1 MTAPRIFWLVAS
13 WLVAGLLMAPLMAG
27 AASTGALGM
36 QQLSGNWARDD
47 GGTRIDIAPCGADY
61 CAVNTWV
68 KNPNGKEHVGD
79 RLILTL
85 QPAADAVLK
94 FQAYDVRR
102 KLHFSMTITL
112 QAASM
117 HTSGCVLLGVV
128 CKNASWTRIN

>member
-13 WLVAGLLMAPLMAG
+13 LLMVPLTAG
-27 AASTGALGM
+27 ATGASGM
-36 QQLSGNWARDD
+36 QQLNGNWARDD
-47 GGTRIDIAPCGADY
+47 GSTRIEIAPCGADY

-85 QPAADAVLK
+85 QPASDAVLK
-94 FQAYDVRR
+94 GQAYDVRR

-117 HTSGCVLLGVV
+117 HTSGCVLLGIV